1 MKPLVQK
8 FSLTF
13 LSFSLLFI
21 LTGFVPKSS
30 YDKPTSFNKLTVK
43 SLKKGE
49 GKFDLMIF
57 GRTTDGKIFTFSEK
71 GLKTPY
77 ETELDLGQ
85 YTIVVN
91 TVNKKV
97 ESKITY
103 VKNSQQNGSASS
115 NDETVLLIIEKPGH
129 LVASGM

>member
-1 MKPLVQK
+1 MKPLFQK
-8 FSLTF
+8 FSLAF

-21 LTGFVPKSS
+21 LTGFSLKFT

-49 GKFDLMIF
+49 AKFDIMIF

-91 TVNKKV
+91 TINKKI

-103 VKNSQQNGSASS
+103 VKNSKQNGSASS
-115 NDETVLLIIEKPGH
+115 NDETVLLIIEKPGQ